1 MDKTGIAL
9 IAIAIIVFFLPVEP
23 IVKLMLG
30 IGALIIGVTMLVRAV
45 KTKK

>member
-23 IVKLMLG
+23 LVKLMLG
-30 IGALIIGVTMLVRAV
+30 IGALIIGSTMLIRAV